1 MRQSEQQRSRCGR
14 KGWMEGGKR
23 VGKGGGVYTHTVCLN
38 RCVEGEPT
46 VVEEGDITMHR
57 RTLRRFLYVT
67 TPLAASLS
75 LSLCPFSRSST
86 CVYIVLYAIYEPVC
100 PPVTR
105 EPFTHTRGSSS
116 LPAPR
121 RKYINCPRSRRYR
134 QLLLPLL
141 HRADSPTRVYYV
153 SRPVSSRC
161 ATMPAALLSTSRRAS
176 CRASVG
182 EE

>member
-75 LSLCPFSRSST
+75 LSL
-86 CVYIVLYAIYEPVC
+86 
-100 PPVTR
+100 
-105 EPFTHTRGSSS
+105 S
-116 LPAPR
+116 LPFLSL
-121 RKYINCPRSRRYR
+121 IHVC
-134 QLLLPLL
+134 L
-141 HRADSPTRVYYV
+141 HRTLCYIRTGVPPCNARTFHAYTWIILPPSP
-153 SRPVSSRC
+153 
-161 ATMPAALLSTSRRAS
+161 A
-176 CRASVG
+176 
-182 EE
+182 

>member
-1 MRQSEQQRSRCGR
+1 
-14 KGWMEGGKR
+14 ME
-23 VGKGGGVYTHTVCLN
+23 VYTHTVCLN
-38 RCVEGEPT
+38 RCVEGEP

-57 RTLRRFLYVT
+57 RTLRRFLYVAT
-67 TPLAASLS
+67 LLAASLS
-75 LSLCPFSRSST
+75 LSSPFSRSST

-105 EPFTHTRGSSS
+105 EPLTHTRGSSS

-141 HRADSPTRVYYV
+141 RRAGSPTRVYYV
-153 SRPVSSRC
+153 SRPVSGVQPCRR
-161 ATMPAALLSTSRRAS
+161 LSCQPRDHPSARLVAPLSARHE
-176 CRASVG
+176 R
-182 EE
+182 